1 MKPLQQIEN
10 IYNSELKDSI
20 LKYSHI
26 RIKMNRWKNYG
37 ILIILLT
44 ILSLFFG
51 NTLTRIIS
59 SLAGFSGAIYTFSIA
74 QLEYKKLIPH
84 YKNEIVSRV
93 INIINPDFK
102 YSINGH
108 IENHYFNE
116 SKIFEI
122 ESFACEGDDM
132 VTGKIDKTNFKF
144 SEFHARQYHYVKD
157 DVYKGTKGP
166 TIFHGIFFYAEFN
179 KHIKGKTVI
188 LPNNY
193 KGITNKLGQEKR
205 DVRFYGKLV
214 KLENPEFEKIF
225 SVYADS
231 QQEARYIIT
240 PAMMEAMMNTYQV
253 CNRQL
258 FFSFIGD
265 NVYCAVNFY
274 NNNGV
279 IKGLFEP
286 SGKKT
291 DTDFS
296 AVKEIYFLI
305 SLIETIIKEMNL
317 NTRIWTKE

>member
-1 MKPLQQIEN
+1 MKTLEQIELV
-10 IYNSELKDSI
+10 YNNELKDSI
-20 LKYSHI
+20 AKYSGI
-26 RIKMNRWKNYG
+26 RIKMNRWKNLG
-37 ILIILLT
+37 ILILVLT

-51 NTLTRIIS
+51 NTVTKIIS
-59 SLAGFSGAIYTFSIA
+59 GLAGFFIAIYVFSIA
-74 QLEYKKLIPH
+74 NLEYRKLIPH
-84 YKNEIVSRV
+84 YKKEIVGRV
-93 INIINPDFK
+93 IKIINPEFE

-108 IENHYFNE
+108 IENQRFND
-116 SKIFEI
+116 SKIFET

-132 VTGKIDKTNFKF
+132 VSGKIDKTDFKF
-144 SEFHARQYHYVKD
+144 SEFHARQYHYIKD
-157 DVYKGTKGP
+157 DIYKGTKGP

-179 KHIKGKTVI
+179 KIIKGKTVI
-188 LPNNY
+188 LPNSY
-193 KGITNKLGQEKR
+193 KGITNKLGKEKKES
-205 DVRFYGKLV
+205 DFYGKLV
-214 KLENPEFEKIF
+214 KLENPEFEKVF
-225 SVYADS
+225 SVYSDS

-240 PAMMEAMMNTYQV
+240 PLMMEAMLNIYKV

-274 NNNGV
+274 KNNGV

-296 AVKEIYFLI
+296 EVKEIYYLI
-305 SLIETIIKEMNL
+305 SLIETIINEMHL